1 MPRGVV
7 HRVERTSN
15 TPTWT
20 GAQLPQVAIA
30 MTSDVRLMAGRRYRL
45 RWRDIVEQ
53 AVLTPGHYARMF
65 FQVSRDGGGSWT
77 NVARAWNFGTGVGGT
92 WNFLVDSS
100 ASYKPASDEDVRFRV
115 SAGAVGGTSF
125 NVFFGANDS
134 DAVAFL
140 EIEDQGG
147 EF

>member
-1 MPRGVV
+1 
-7 HRVERTSN
+7 
-15 TPTWT
+15 
-20 GAQLPQVAIA
+20 
-30 MTSDVRLMAGRRYRL
+30 
-45 RWRDIVEQ
+45 
-53 AVLTPGHYARMF
+53 LTPGHYSRMI
-65 FQVSRDGGGSWT
+65 FQISRDGGGSWT
-77 NVARAWNFGTGVGGT
+77 NVARAWNFGTGAGGT

-115 SAGAVGGTSF
+115 SAGAIGGTSF